1 MKENNIY
8 KPKQFSK
15 LVGVTVHTLQV
26 WDKNGKLPAK
36 RTLTDKRYYT
46 DEDLEKVLN
55 ISIVKDRV
63 DVGYG
68 RVSSKKQSSNLDN
81 QIRYI
86 SEYTNSQGIILE
98 TIYKDIGSG
107 LNFERREWNKLLGRV
122 SKEEIG
128 TIYITYKDRFTRFG
142 YEWFEKYCN
151 SFRTKIVVLNQKQ
164 TSSEEELIQDLLSI
178 MHVFSSRSYGL
189 RSYRKKIADDYCK
202 KPKNENQNE

>member
-63 DVGYG
+63 DVGY
-68 RVSSKKQSSNLDN
+68 RQ
-81 QIRYI
+81 
-86 SEYTNSQGIILE
+86 
-98 TIYKDIGSG
+98 
-107 LNFERREWNKLLGRV
+107 
-122 SKEEIG
+122 
-128 TIYITYKDRFTRFG
+128 
-142 YEWFEKYCN
+142 
-151 SFRTKIVVLNQKQ
+151 VL
-164 TSSEEELIQDLLSI
+164 
-178 MHVFSSRSYGL
+178 
-189 RSYRKKIADDYCK
+189 
-202 KPKNENQNE
+202 